1 MIFAGYD
8 EGVGPSVYLMDYL
21 SSCVK
26 VPFAIHGY
34 GSYFGL
40 SICDK
45 YYKKDMNEQEAV
57 ALLNRIVAE
66 LQKRFLVNMPTFHVR
81 IVDQKGIRDLP
92 TIHARAAPTHVHT
105 GGVEQSMDI

>member
-1 MIFAGYD
+1 MIFAGHD

-45 YYKKDMNEQEAV
+45 YYKKDMNETEAV
-57 ALLNRIVAE
+57 SLLNKIIAE
-66 LQKRFLVNMPTFHVR
+66 IQKRFLVNLPTFQVR
-81 IVDQKGIRDLP
+81 IINERGIRDLP
-92 TIHARAAPTHVHT
+92 TINAKPVHPQSN
-105 GGVEQSMDI
+105 EQSMDI

>member
-1 MIFAGYD
+1 
-8 EGVGPSVYLMDYL
+8 
-21 SSCVK
+21 
-26 VPFAIHGY
+26 
-34 GSYFGL
+34 
-40 SICDK
+40 
-45 YYKKDMNEQEAV
+45 MNEQEAV

>member
-1 MIFAGYD
+1 MIFAGFD

-45 YYKKDMNEQEAV
+45 YYKPNMNETEALS
-57 ALLNRIVAE
+57 LLNKIIAE
-66 LQKRFLVNMPTFHVR
+66 IQKRFLVNLPTFQVR
-81 IVDQKGIRDLP
+81 VVSAKGIRDLP
-92 TIHARAAPTHVHT
+92 HIYAKPQQSN
-105 GGVEQSMDI
+105 EQSMDI